1 MSKLNFY
8 FGHLYYFYMK
18 SIEKNITKTEIQV
31 LEPVFKYNNSF
42 IETMSR
48 HFNGIDLI
56 ALDLFI
62 EDKI

>member
-1 MSKLNFY
+1 
-8 FGHLYYFYMK
+8 MK